1 MICNTSSLNMTVS
14 PFSDWNGCSS
24 RRISFTIRDQKKRFS
39 ISGTMLRNI
48 DLEPGR
54 CFVLSK
60 TIFGVEMEARHSR
73 SLNQFVYL
81 FLFQF
86 CSTLIPRLLQKFFS
100 VVVGDL
106 FFVLMKGTR
115 ENVRKN
121 VEGIGQGRWS
131 EKRMEALTRR
141 TFQNYGQYLLDY
153 MVMHRLR
160 PSNQGQWIEEE
171 VGGGHMAAALQ
182 AGRGAICITPHLG
195 NWEIGGL
202 LFSFKGG
209 ILNVLT
215 LDERDQKTKSFREAM
230 RGRKGIKNVYIDP
243 RDESPM
249 AIVDAVR
256 ALRRNEIVAMLGDR
270 VQSQKTMIFDFF
282 GKPTP
287 FPIGVAILALAT
299 GAPVLPVFV
308 VMEKSRKYRAIIEAP
323 IAFRSDARQKRDEAI
338 KEGMEKM
345 VKIFEDYI
353 ARYPDQWYN
362 FYDYWKEAGERKERA
377 FRSKRE

>member
-1 MICNTSSLNMTVS
+1 
-14 PFSDWNGCSS
+14 
-24 RRISFTIRDQKKRFS
+24 
-39 ISGTMLRNI
+39 MLRNI